1 MPPLF
6 PIIWYVSL
14 EQRMPEGE
22 EGGWGPC
29 CNAQRHGEHG
39 HYRSATTGC
48 TVAASLCNHLLLAGM
63 FVLPSYLQGM
73 GRGAMARSTP
83 PLQFSVLLAAPAGL
97 PVFPCLHFP
106 SCPPG
111 MPQAATSVTD
121 CPTAAAHD
129 TGSAHPL
136 ALASTPAFFPWSYWR
151 PQLWRFCSQWA
162 VPVNEMS
169 GEKKCGKQR
178 REGTMNKFII
188 CCGLCRSKIAAL
200 HLSIR

>member
-73 GRGAMARSTP
+73 GRGAMAGSTP

-136 ALASTPAFFPWSYWR
+136 ALASTLHFFLGPTEGLSCDAFAHSEQCQWTRWVEKRSVGSNAGRAPWTNS
-151 PQLWRFCSQWA
+151 
-162 VPVNEMS
+162 
-169 GEKKCGKQR
+169 
-178 REGTMNKFII
+178 
-188 CCGLCRSKIAAL
+188 
-200 HLSIR
+200 